1 MIDSARRRG
10 PEKLFRIR
18 AGKNVLLKIGFA
30 RQGGLVS
37 TQTINANLGI
47 RLRDILPSAK
57 LINSKEVYF
66 RSCCGLWK
74 DCEQDDLFVA
84 LVEAEQDGH
93 EFTQEAIKRG
103 AAAVV
108 TELLLSTD
116 RPQCI
121 VSDSR
126 EAYGKICQALAG
138 QPSQHLTTVGVT
150 GTDGKTVTSHL
161 IRGVFKTAGLKSGLV
176 TSIEVNCGQ
185 NRQSIPSKELNS
197 PRIAEQ
203 LTQMV
208 MADCTNAVIEIPSDA
223 LAKRALAG
231 VELDVAV
238 VTNIRHNYLD
248 FQGST
253 DNYRQHKMRLLG
265 QLKKTG
271 LAVLNR
277 DDPTTHFLL
286 ENIDCP
292 VLTIGMKHEAEVTA
306 HLVERTIS
314 EQTFMITA
322 GSESVAVRTSIIGD
336 QHIYNCLAAAA
347 VGLATGIELATIAKG
362 LESVGNIPGRL
373 ERVECGQSF
382 GVWIDSARSPGQLSN
397 AIRTLKQ
404 VTTGKVW
411 CVCST
416 DLEQNET
423 LRRRIG
429 EVVEKSAD
437 RVVITRTTVDQAID
451 YEPAHQVLDGF
462 ENPGS
467 AQLIPNRFKA
477 IEWALQKAKPGDSVL
492 VTGCGERP
500 FALIGEENWTI
511 SDNDVCQAWLYDH
524 STLAP
529 IQPSDDS
536 VSQIF
541 NIEDYRN

>member
-1 MIDSARRRG
+1 
-10 PEKLFRIR
+10 
-18 AGKNVLLKIGFA
+18 
-30 RQGGLVS
+30 VS
-37 TQTINANLGI
+37 TQTVNADLGI
-47 RLRDILPSAK
+47 RLRDILPAAK
-57 LINSKEVYF
+57 LINSKDIYF

-84 LVEAEQDGH
+84 LVEADQDGH

-103 AAAVV
+103 AAAIV
-108 TELLLSTD
+108 TERLLSTD

-138 QPSQHLTTVGVT
+138 QPSQRLTTIGIT

-161 IRGVFKTAGLKSGLV
+161 IRGVFKAV
-176 TSIEVNCGQ
+176 
-185 NRQSIPSKELNS
+185 
-197 PRIAEQ
+197 
-203 LTQMV
+203 
-208 MADCTNAVIEIPSDA
+208 ADCTNAVIEIPGDA
-223 LAKRALAG
+223 LAKRSLAG

-238 VTNIRHNYLD
+238 VTNIRHSYLNI
-248 FQGST
+248 QGST
-253 DNYRQHKMRLLG
+253 QNDRLHKMRLLS

-271 LAVLNR
+271 LAVLNC
-277 DDPTTHFLL
+277 DDPMTHFLL
-286 ENIDCP
+286 EKVDCP
-292 VLTIGMKHEAEVTA
+292 VLTIGMKHQAEVTA
-306 HLVERTIS
+306 HLIERTSS
-314 EQTFMITA
+314 EQTFMIRA

-336 QHIYNCLAAAA
+336 HHIYNCLAATA

-362 LESVGNIPGRL
+362 LESAGMIPGRL
-373 ERVECGQSF
+373 QRVECGQSF
-382 GVWIDSARSPGQLSN
+382 GVWIDSARSPGQLAN
-397 AIRTLKQ
+397 ALRTLKQ
-404 VTTGKVW
+404 VSTGKVW
-411 CVCST
+411 CICST
-416 DLEQNET
+416 DADQSDM

-437 RVVITRTTVDQAID
+437 KVVITRTTVDQAID

-477 IEWALQKAKPGDSVL
+477 IEWVLQKAKPGDAVL

-511 SDNDVCQAWLYDH
+511 SDTDVCQAWLYDH

-529 IQPSDDS
+529 IKPSGNS
-536 VSQIF
+536 FNQIF
-541 NIEDYRN
+541 NIDDYRN

>member
-1 MIDSARRRG
+1 
-10 PEKLFRIR
+10 
-18 AGKNVLLKIGFA
+18 
-30 RQGGLVS
+30 VS
-37 TQTINANLGI
+37 TQTVNADLGI
-47 RLRDILPSAK
+47 RLRDILPAAK
-57 LINSKEVYF
+57 LINSKDIYF

-84 LVEAEQDGH
+84 LVEADQDGH

-103 AAAVV
+103 AAAIV
-108 TELLLSTD
+108 TERLLSTD

-138 QPSQHLTTVGVT
+138 QPSQRLTTIGIT

-161 IRGVFKTAGLKSGLV
+161 IRGVFKAAELKTGLM
-176 TSIEVNCGQ
+176 TSIEVNCGD
-185 NRQSIPSKELNS
+185 NRQSVPSPELNS

-208 MADCTNAVIEIPSDA
+208 MADCTNAVIEIPGDA
-223 LAKRALAG
+223 LAKRSLAG

-238 VTNIRHNYLD
+238 VTNIRHSYLNI
-248 FQGST
+248 QGST
-253 DNYRQHKMRLLG
+253 QNDRLHKMRLLS

-271 LAVLNR
+271 LAVLNC
-277 DDPTTHFLL
+277 DDPMTHFLL
-286 ENIDCP
+286 EKVDCP
-292 VLTIGMKHEAEVTA
+292 VLTIGMKHQAEVTA
-306 HLVERTIS
+306 HLIERTSS
-314 EQTFMITA
+314 EQTFMIRA

-336 QHIYNCLAAAA
+336 HHIYNCLAATA

-362 LESVGNIPGRL
+362 LESAGMIPGRL
-373 ERVECGQSF
+373 QRVECGQSF
-382 GVWIDSARSPGQLSN
+382 GVWIDSARSPGQLAN
-397 AIRTLKQ
+397 ALRTLKQ
-404 VTTGKVW
+404 VSTGKVW

-416 DLEQNET
+416 DADQSDM

-437 RVVITRTTVDQAID
+437 KVVITRTTVDQAID

-477 IEWALQKAKPGDSVL
+477 IEWVLQKAKPGDAVL

-511 SDNDVCQAWLYDH
+511 SDTDVCQAWLYDH

-529 IQPSDDS
+529 IKPSGNS
-536 VSQIF
+536 FNQIF
-541 NIEDYRN
+541 NIDDYRN